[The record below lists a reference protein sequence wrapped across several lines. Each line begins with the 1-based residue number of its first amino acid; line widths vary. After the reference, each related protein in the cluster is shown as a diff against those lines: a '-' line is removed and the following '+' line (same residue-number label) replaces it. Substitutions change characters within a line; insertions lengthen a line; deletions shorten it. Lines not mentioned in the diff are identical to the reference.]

1 MSVGRFIG
9 GVGALLWRSRDNRYL
24 LLQRSP
30 QKDYAQGIWEPV
42 TGRLEQGEGFEDA
55 LRRELQE
62 EVGLIAQPLCILGTT
77 HFYRGAALAEN
88 ELIGVVYL
96 CHYDS
101 DTSPRLSEEHI
112 QAHWLTAEE
121 AFSLLTDST
130 PPTLWTRRVI
140 ERAEALR
147 KTIPLQ
153 DLLALSQHGY
163 ELG

>member
-9 GVGALLWRSRDNRYL
+9 GVGALLWRSSDNRYL

-30 QKDYAQGIWEPV
+30 HKDYAREIWEPV

-55 LRRELQE
+55 LYRELQE
-62 EVGLIAQPLCILGTT
+62 EVGLTAQPLCILGTT
-77 HFYRGAALAEN
+77 HFYRGKELAEN

-96 CHYDS
+96 CHYTGDAQ
-101 DTSPRLSEEHI
+101 PHLSEEHT
-112 QAHWLTAEE
+112 QACWLSATE
-121 AFSLLTDST
+121 AFNLLTDAT

-140 ERAEALR
+140 ERAEAVR
-147 KTIPLQ
+147 KTLS
-153 DLLALSQHGY
+153 LETLFSLAQQGY

>member
-9 GVGALLWRSRDNRYL
+9 GVGALLWRSSDNRYL

-30 QKDYAQGIWEPV
+30 DKDYAQGVWEPV

-55 LRRELQE
+55 LQRELRE
-62 EVGLIAQPLCILGTT
+62 ELGLDARPLYILGTT
-77 HFYRGAALAEN
+77 HFYRGEAVAEN

-96 CHYDS
+96 CHFS
-101 DTSPRLSEEHI
+101 GKGQPRLSAEHT
-112 QAHWLTAEE
+112 QARWLTATE
-121 AFSLLTDST
+121 AFALLTDPT

-140 ERAEALR
+140 ERAEAVR
-147 KTIPLQ
+147 QKIPFQ
-153 DLLALSQHGY
+153 SLLALSQEGY

>member
-1 MSVGRFIG
+1 MSIGRFIG
-9 GVGALLWRSRDNRYL
+9 GVGALLWRSSDNRYL

-30 QKDYAQGIWEPV
+30 NKDYAQGVWEPV

-55 LRRELQE
+55 LHRELVE
-62 EVGLIAQPLCILGTT
+62 ELNLTAQPLCILGTT
-77 HFYRGAALAEN
+77 HFYRGKPIPEN

-96 CHYDS
+96 CLFS
-101 DTSPRLSEEHI
+101 ESEQPRLSEEHS
-112 QAHWLTAEE
+112 QARWLNAEE
-121 AFSLLTDST
+121 AFSLLSDPT

-153 DLLALSQHGY
+153 TLLTLAQAGY

>member
-9 GVGALLWRSRDNRYL
+9 GVGALLWRNSDNRYL

-30 QKDYAQGIWEPV
+30 NKDYAQGIWEPV

-55 LRRELQE
+55 LRRELYE
-62 EVGLIAQPLCILGTT
+62 ESGITAQPLCILGTT
-77 HFYRGAALAEN
+77 HFYRGKAIPEN

-96 CHYDS
+96 CHF
-101 DTSPRLSEEHI
+101 TAGQPRLSAEHT
-112 QAHWLTAEE
+112 QARWVNAEE
-121 AFSLLTDST
+121 AYALLTDPT

-140 ERAEALR
+140 ERAETVRQA
-147 KTIPLQ
+147 IPLET
-153 DLLALSQHGY
+153 LLALALAGY

>member
-9 GVGALLWRSRDNRYL
+9 GVGALLWRSSDNCYL

-30 QKDYAQGIWEPV
+30 NKDYARGIWEPV

-55 LRRELQE
+55 LRRELLE
-62 EVGLIAQPLCILGTT
+62 ELGIAAQPLCILGTT
-77 HFYRGAALAEN
+77 HFYRGEAVAEN

-96 CHYDS
+96 CHFNDNS
-101 DTSPRLSEEHI
+101 QFRLSEEHS
-112 QAHWLTAEE
+112 QCRWLSAAE
-121 AFSLLTDST
+121 AFALLTDPT

-140 ERAEALR
+140 ERAEAVR
-147 KTIPLQ
+147 QTIPLEILQ
-153 DLLALSQHGY
+153 TLSKQGY